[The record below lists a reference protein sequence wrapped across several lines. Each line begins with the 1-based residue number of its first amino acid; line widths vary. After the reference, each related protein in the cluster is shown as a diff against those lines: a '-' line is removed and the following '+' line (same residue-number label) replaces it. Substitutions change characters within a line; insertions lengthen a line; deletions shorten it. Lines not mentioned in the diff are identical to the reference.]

1 MQSDEP
7 RSIVIDPRVAFGRP
21 VLAGTGIPTALVAE
35 RYKAGETM
43 EDLAKDYERDRVDIE
58 EAVRCELN
66 SIRKPPESAAL
77 PPTEVP
83 GAPPP
88 GRRAG
93 GRRPLLVSTGGERGY
108 TSRMVTISE
117 RLRQE
122 DRDRLRRMTPEER
135 LAEALALGDEAIDA
149 YAAANGVDREE
160 ARRRLEQAG
169 QAGRRP
175 SRVMRSLAS

>member
-1 MQSDEP
+1 
-7 RSIVIDPRVAFGRP
+7 
-21 VLAGTGIPTALVAE
+21 
-35 RYKAGETM
+35 M
-43 EDLAKDYERDRVDIE
+43 ESVEW
-58 EAVRCELN
+58 
-66 SIRKPPESAAL
+66 S
-77 PPTEVP
+77 
-83 GAPPP
+83 
-88 GRRAG
+88 
-93 GRRPLLVSTGGERGY
+93 ERGY

-149 YAAANGVDREE
+149 YAAAHGVDHEE
-160 ARRRLEQAG
+160 ARRRLEHAG